1 MTTPY
6 DAPGSGSSAVGGGGP
21 APGGR
26 YQSIGDAIPDAEP
39 LEGSHQTYAK
49 GEVGS
54 IGGLVSDISNDL
66 STLMRQEVALAKA
79 ELKQSATKA
88 GKGAGMLGA
97 AGYFGHLT
105 MLFLSITLWMTL
117 AYLLDDLAWS
127 ALIVAV
133 IWGIVA
139 AVLAVLGRKQLKQV
153 EGAPRTTE
161 TAKRVPDALKGNED
175 HR

>member
-1 MTTPY
+1 M
-6 DAPGSGSSAVGGGGP
+6 SSAHPSPGGP
-21 APGGR
+21 APGER
-26 YQSIGDAIPDAEP
+26 YQSVSDAIPDPDPIHGA
-39 LEGSHQTYAK
+39 HDTYAK

-54 IGGLVSDISNDL
+54 IGALVSDISNDL

-88 GKGAGMLGA
+88 GKGAGMLGG
-97 AGYFGHLT
+97 AGYAAHLMT
-105 MLFLSITLWMTL
+105 LFLSVTLWMAL
-117 AYLLDDLAWS
+117 AYALDNFAWS
-127 ALIVAV
+127 ALVVAV
-133 IWGIVA
+133 LWGVVA
-139 AVLAVLGRKQLKQV
+139 AVLAVLGRKQIKQV